1 MLNKVILTGR
11 ICSDIEL
18 RTTEG
23 GTSVCSFRIA
33 VQRRFKNAEGKY
45 DADFISIVA
54 WRSNAD
60 FISKYFSKGDPI
72 ELGGSLQTRTYE
84 KDGHKVYITEVVI
97 DEVGFVL
104 SKKDSS
110 QVANEVPSPL
120 PAEATQASSFDG
132 FMPMPADDDLPF

>member
-1 MLNKVILTGR
+1 MNKAILSGR
-11 ICSDIEL
+11 ICSDIVT

-33 VQRRFKNAEGKY
+33 VQRKFKNAEGTY

-60 FISKYFSKGDPI
+60 FIRKYFAKGDPI
-72 ELGGSLQTRTYE
+72 EIGGSIQTRSYE
-84 KDGHKVYITEVVI
+84 KDNGDKVYITEVVI
-97 DEVGFVL
+97 DEVGFVV
-104 SKKDSS
+104 SKKDST
-110 QVANEVPSPL
+110 QTEKASPL
-120 PAEATQASSFDG
+120 PSEATQASSFDG